1 MENLA
6 PSHGIV
12 ERASARA
19 IAAETERKQV
29 AGGGVSL
36 TNGGFCRYTSRM
48 KPRHKDSLS
57 TGYSTDRMLSSWQT
71 LSAHQPR
78 LFDIYATKSEWW
90 CLQYGRSS
98 HWFLLAFVAEFLHRM
113 NNAEL

>member
-1 MENLA
+1 MEQA
-6 PSHGIV
+6 F
-12 ERASARA
+12 AQA
-19 IAAETERKQV
+19 ITAETERKQV

-48 KPRHKDSLS
+48 TPRHKDSLS
-57 TGYSTDRMLSSWQT
+57 TGYSTDRRLSSWQA
-71 LSAHQPR
+71 LFAHQPR
-78 LFDIYATKSEWW
+78 FFDVQATKIAWW